1 MSKVNIQIEVPD
13 ELHGT
18 DLEEKF
24 LSTAQEVLQEQIV
37 LRLFEK
43 GEISSGYAAHLLRM
57 TRYDF
62 IEMLG
67 KRGIPV
73 INYGSKEEIKQ
84 EFRAV
89 DDLLNR
95 AKPEERNAE

>member
-13 ELHGT
+13 DLHGT
-18 DLEEKF
+18 EMEKKF
-24 LSTAQEVLQEQIV
+24 VTTAQELLQEQVV

-43 GEISSGYAAHLLRM
+43 GEISSGYAAHLLGM

-62 IEMLG
+62 MELLG

-73 INYGSKEEIKQ
+73 INYGSKEEIEQ

-89 DDLLNR
+89 DDLLNQLNR
-95 AKPEERNAE
+95 EGSKPE

>member
-1 MSKVNIQIEVPD
+1 MSKINIQIEVPD

-18 DLEEKF
+18 EMEEKF
-24 LSTAQEVLQEQIV
+24 LTTAQELLQEQVI

-43 GEISSGYAAHLLRM
+43 GEISSGYAAHLLGM

-62 IEMLG
+62 TELLG
-67 KRGIPV
+67 RRGVPV
-73 INYGSKEEIKQ
+73 INYGSQEEIKQ

-89 DDLLNR
+89 DDLLDKLNR
-95 AKPEERNAE
+95 ENSKTE